1 MAKQFL
7 PVLLE
12 TNLFSRIIAGQIKQ
26 LALEVRTGRGLSSL
40 AAKVEGRPLNALL
53 LQLTPSSQ

>member
-40 AAKVEGRPLNALL
+40 TAKVEGRPLNALL

>member
-7 PVLLE
+7 PVLLD
-12 TNLFSRIIAGQIKQ
+12 THLFSRIIAGQIKQ

-40 AAKVEGRPLNALL
+40 TVKVEGRPLNALL

>member
-1 MAKQFL
+1 M
-7 PVLLE
+7 LLE

-40 AAKVEGRPLNALL
+40 TVKVEGRPLNALL

>member
-40 AAKVEGRPLNALL
+40 TVKVEGRPLNALL